1 MAKYYFDVQD
11 HGSNKDDIGTE
22 CASLEE
28 ARRAALRYLPDI
40 AREEMPDGD
49 RRTFSLVLSDGSRR
63 PVYAITLSVIGVR
76 LDEAAAVPTG
86 TSLP

>member
-28 ARRAALRYLPDI
+28 VRRAALRYLPDI
-40 AREEMPDGD
+40 AREDMPDGD
-49 RRTFSLVLSDGSRR
+49 RRTFSLVVSDESRR
-63 PVYAITLSVIGVR
+63 PVYAITLSLIGVR
-76 LDEAAAVPTG
+76 LFEPATLQTG
-86 TSLP
+86 SQLP